1 MTVIASAQS
10 PEVFGG
16 LHLALLGLTVLLG
29 VVVVWGVRHV
39 RGTHTEISITTIAG
53 WVLLVSTLIRM
64 VWFLL
69 PENWH
74 IDHSL
79 PLHYSDA
86 LRVIAAIAL
95 IRRSRWSIAITY
107 YWGLTLNPQAL
118 VTPHPNMLVGPSVE
132 FVLYWWLHILVQLA
146 PLALIWGSGYR
157 PQWRDFSIAY
167 GVALTWAA
175 LAMTVNALIGTN
187 YAFLNQLPDGRSL
200 MDFLG
205 PWPIYVLWVAVLV
218 ALVWALMTWPWT
230 PRSAKAKRDTDHTPA
245 V

>member
-1 MTVIASAQS
+1 MIASVQQ
-10 PEVFGG
+10 PQVFGG
-16 LHLALLGLTVLLG
+16 IHLALLGLTVILAFL
-29 VVVVWGVRHV
+29 VVWSVRRI
-39 RGTHTEISITTIAG
+39 RGTQAECRFTAIVG
-53 WVLLVSTLIRM
+53 WVLLGSTVVRM

-95 IRRSRWSIAITY
+95 ISRSRWSIAITY

-118 VTPHPNMLVGPSVE
+118 LTPHPNMLLGPSVE

-157 PQWRDFSIAY
+157 PQWIDFTIAY
-167 GVALTWAA
+167 GSALVWGGM
-175 LAMTVNALIGTN
+175 AMTINSLIGTN
-187 YAFLNQLPDGRSL
+187 YAFLNELPEGRSL
-200 MDFLG
+200 LDLLG
-205 PWPIYVLWVAVLV
+205 PWPLYVLWVAVLV
-218 ALVWALMTWPWT
+218 AGVWALMTWPWT
-230 PRSAKAKRDTDHTPA
+230 RTKSRTYKGPQSP
-245 V
+245 VGGS